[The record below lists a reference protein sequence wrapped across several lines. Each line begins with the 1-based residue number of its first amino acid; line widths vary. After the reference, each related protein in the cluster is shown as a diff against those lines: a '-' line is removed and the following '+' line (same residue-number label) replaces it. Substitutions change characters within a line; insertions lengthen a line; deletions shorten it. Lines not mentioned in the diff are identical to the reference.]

1 MVGLW
6 LADGAITVALL
17 LIWAIWVRESWLWIA
32 LALFIVGL
40 WTYHLALLI
49 ARRLGVRYLLTTQR
63 LIHEHG
69 ILRRTTDR
77 IEVIDID
84 DVTFVQGVVERM
96 FGVGTIRIV
105 SSDRTTPEF
114 VMPGISP
121 VKEIADLIDEVRRKE
136 RRQRALHIE
145 AI

>member
-6 LADGAITVALL
+6 LADGAITAALL